1 MRRTWE
7 WLGLN
12 LGKRAGTVAI
22 VGLLVTMA
30 LGLGVA
36 KLRFSTSNSDYL
48 NNNDPAWVN
57 NVNYE
62 KVFGGDPM
70 AVLFTMKPGT
80 TIDNLL
86 TRHNQAEFRT
96 IESRLE
102 HDPWVFSAVT
112 PMDALLFG
120 QELLSSPD
128 GSPLDSPAAKLLLNA
143 AQRDPNLVDKQKRGH
158 YLTDQGIA
166 LAKFSPSAQTLS
178 NPAWVQ
184 FVTHELDGT
193 VRQSLRTF
201 VPNNSHALLA
211 VYLRGNLNI
220 NQETTAATSVTNI
233 IDAAHF
239 QNVTTI
245 TTGVPALLKTI
256 NDYLKH
262 GIAVLALAAAAIM
275 VAILLLSFTVR
286 WRLLAFAI
294 VAVGLVWGFGLVGY
308 FHVPLTLATI
318 AALPVLLGVGMD
330 YAIQMHSRI
339 EEEVVLDRAAHPIQA
354 AARGLGPAL
363 LVVTFDAVFAF
374 AALWFA
380 KTPALREFGSL
391 LVIGII
397 AVCFCSIIATLAVL
411 GIREY
416 KSPTKGKDFS
426 QGRLSRIAVFLGS
439 SSKRAAIPLAAAS
452 VVILLSGIALEGH
465 LQLQTDPISWV
476 NPQSQAIK
484 NLESLKSATGSDNEL
499 AMRISTAHP
508 WSNETVDYVVTFSRQ
523 LQAKYP
529 HFLYPGAGLI
539 NTVDQFMTLPGMID
553 IPPTGAQMQQLYN
566 MAPPGIRK
574 TTVADN
580 GGALNVIFL
589 GRTDTLDN
597 LQPVVKNLEGGINP
611 PSSIS
616 VAPGGIAT
624 VGVGLI
630 QNLEKSR
637 IELTYLALLFV
648 GAFLTIR
655 LRSLIRAL
663 LSLIP
668 VLVAVGAVS
677 LIAVGFHLKLSP
689 VTAVAGPLVVAV
701 CTEFTSLILLRFVEE
716 RQRGLEPRAAMDATA
731 RRTGRAFMVSGM
743 TAVAGVATLG
753 LSSFPLLSD
762 FGIIV
767 AINISVALLSA
778 LVVLPPVL
786 VWADG
791 HNWVSRG
798 LLKAPPQPYQT
809 LEEELADIN
818 ASFHPVPAP
827 VGSAPAAPAPGGPM
841 VAASAPVAAAAPGM
855 PGASGVYAPPGT
867 APPPPPPPPP
877 AYRRPAPAAAVAS
890 AAFAPAV
897 APPVV
902 HPPVVFP
909 PVVAPPAPAPAPA
922 APAMPSA
929 YVAPTPN
936 GQPPPPPAAPVAA
949 RPTTTQAEADAPPPP
964 APQGLWVVPPGA
976 NGSAP

>member
-12 LGKRAGTVAI
+12 LGKRAGTVAM
-22 VGLLVTMA
+22 VGLLVTLV
-30 LGLGVA
+30 LGLGVT
-36 KLRFSTSNSDYL
+36 KLRFTTSNSDYL
-48 NNNDPAWVN
+48 NNNDPAWIN

-80 TIDNLL
+80 TVDNLL
-86 TRHNQAEFRT
+86 TKHNQAEFRT
-96 IESRLE
+96 IAARLGK
-102 HDPWVFSAVT
+102 DPWVFSAVT
-112 PMDALLFG
+112 PMDALQFA
-120 QELLSSPD
+120 QKLLSSPT
-128 GSPLDSPAAKLLLNA
+128 GSPLDSPAFHLLQSA
-143 AQRDPNLVDKQKRGH
+143 ISRDPSPTDKAKRAH
-158 YLTDQGIA
+158 YLTQEGIA
-166 LAKFSPSAQTLS
+166 LAKTPPADQILS
-178 NPAWVQ
+178 NPKWMD
-184 FVTHELDGT
+184 FVIHEQDGT

-201 VPNNSHALLA
+201 VHDNTHALLA
-211 VYLRGNLNI
+211 VYLKGDLNI
-220 NQETTAATSVTNI
+220 NQETTAASSVAKI
-233 IDAAHF
+233 IDSAHF

-262 GIAVLALAAAAIM
+262 GIIVLALAAGVIM
-275 VAILLLSFTVR
+275 MTILLLSFTVR

-339 EEEVVLDRAAHPIQA
+339 EEEVVLDRASHPIQA

-374 AALWFA
+374 MALWFA
-380 KTPALREFGSL
+380 RTPAIREFGSL

-397 AVCFCSIIATLAVL
+397 AVCVCSIIATLAVL

-426 QGRLSRIAVFLGS
+426 QGRLSRVVAFLGS
-439 SSKRAAIPLAAAS
+439 VPARAAVPLAVVS
-452 VVILLSGIALEGH
+452 VVILLSGIAVEGK
-465 LQLQTDPISWV
+465 LALQTDPISWV
-476 NPQSQAIK
+476 NPHSQAIQDIK
-484 NLESLKSATGSDNEL
+484 QLKAATGSDNEI
-499 AMRISTAHP
+499 AMRISTSHP
-508 WSNETVDYVVTFSRQ
+508 WSNQTVSYVVNFSHQ
-523 LQAKYP
+523 LEKKYP
-529 HFLYPGAGLI
+529 DALFPGAGLI
-539 NTVDQFMTLPGMID
+539 NTIDQFVTVKGMNE
-553 IPPTGAQMQQLYN
+553 IPPTGTDMEAVYLI
-566 MAPPGIRK
+566 APPGINK

-589 GRTDTLDN
+589 GRTDTLDQ
-597 LQPVVKNLEGGINP
+597 LAPVVKDLEGGINP
-611 PSSIS
+611 PPGIS

-637 IELTYLALLFV
+637 VQLTYLAILFV
-648 GAFLTIR
+648 GAFLTLR

-663 LSLIP
+663 LSLVP

-677 LIAVGFHLKLSP
+677 LIGVAFHLKLSP

-716 RQRGLEPRAAMDATA
+716 RARGLTPRQAMDATA

-743 TAVAGVATLG
+743 TAIAGVAVLG

-767 AINISVALLSA
+767 AINITVALLSA
-778 LVVLPPVL
+778 LVVLPPIL
-786 VWADG
+786 VWADQR
-791 HNWVSRG
+791 NWVSRG
-798 LLKAPPQPYQT
+798 LVKQPPRPYET
-809 LEEELADIN
+809 IDE
-818 ASFHPVPAP
+818 
-827 VGSAPAAPAPGGPM
+827 
-841 VAASAPVAAAAPGM
+841 
-855 PGASGVYAPPGT
+855 
-867 APPPPPPPPP
+867 
-877 AYRRPAPAAAVAS
+877 R
-890 AAFAPAV
+890 
-897 APPVV
+897 
-902 HPPVVFP
+902 FP
-909 PVVAPPAPAPAPA
+909 PLVDSNGNVDGNVDGKVEGGAPAPPAPEP
-922 APAMPSA
+922 
-929 YVAPTPN
+929 
-936 GQPPPPPAAPVAA
+936 QPVSPGLHV
-949 RPTTTQAEADAPPPP
+949 PP
-964 APQGLWVVPPGA
+964 APVPAALWLPQFGDA
-976 NGSAP
+976 NPN